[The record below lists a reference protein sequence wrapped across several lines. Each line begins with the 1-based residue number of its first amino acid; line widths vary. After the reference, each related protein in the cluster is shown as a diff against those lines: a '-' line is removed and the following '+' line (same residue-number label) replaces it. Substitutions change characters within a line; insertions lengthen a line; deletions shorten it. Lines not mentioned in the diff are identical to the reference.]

1 MKPRPTSPS
10 ASDPAGGDDFTKTNP
25 QSNSPH
31 NQNAP
36 TEDGL
41 ERELGLKEAV
51 ALNMI
56 DMIGIGPFVVS
67 PLIIHAMGGPQA
79 LLAWI
84 AGAVLA
90 LLDGFVWSELGAALP
105 RAGGSYVFLREA
117 YGPDRWGRLMSFLFV
132 WQTLIQAPLVI
143 ASGAIGF
150 SQYATYLHPFT
161 SFEQKGI
168 SGLVVLVVI
177 ALLYRR
183 IRTIGKISMMLWVGV
198 VGTILWLIA
207 GGITHFDA
215 GKAFSFPPGAFHL
228 SHLFFAGLG
237 AAMVSTTYTYWGYY
251 NIALMGGELREPQ
264 KNIPRGI
271 FISIGGIAVLYIAMQ
286 IAVLGVVPWQEAQYS
301 PFLVST
307 FVEKI
312 SGPVAARVA
321 TSLVLWIAFASIFA
335 GLLGY
340 SRVPYAAALDGSF
353 FSIFARVHPQKKFP
367 YVSLLFLGGVAFV
380 CSLLF
385 KLSTVIAAILATRL
399 LVQFIGQAVGIIL
412 LHKRWPPER
421 FPFKMWLYPLPAVL
435 TMCGWAALFWATGAA
450 RKYGL
455 LLIALGLVAFLLRAR
470 EVRQWPFA
478 ARNAAH
484 PEGA

>member
-1 MKPRPTSPS
+1 MTPPQKSVAAPQATTPASS
-10 ASDPAGGDDFTKTNP
+10 APVNATQQDP
-25 QSNSPH
+25 
-31 NQNAP
+31 
-36 TEDGL
+36 GL
-41 ERELGLKEAV
+41 VRGLGLKEAV

-67 PLIIHAMGGPQA
+67 PLVIRAMGGPQA
-79 LLAWI
+79 LLAWT

-117 YGPDRWGRLMSFLFV
+117 YGPQKWGRLMSFLFV

-161 SFEQKGI
+161 AYQQKAI
-168 SGLVVLVVI
+168 SGAVVLLLVV
-177 ALLYRR
+177 LLYRR
-183 IRTIGKISMMLWVGV
+183 ITTIGKISVLLWIGV
-198 VGTILWLIA
+198 IGTMIWLIG
-207 GGITHFDA
+207 GGIAHFNPTL
-215 GKAFSFPPGAFHL
+215 AFSFPPGAFHL

-251 NIALMGGELREPQ
+251 NICHLGGELREPE

-271 FISIGGIAVLYIAMQ
+271 FISIVGIAVLYLAMQ
-286 IAVLGVVPWQEAQYS
+286 TSILGVVPWQQAQNS

-307 FVEKI
+307 FVETI
-312 SGPVAARVA
+312 SGPFAARVA
-321 TSLVLWIAFASIFA
+321 TMLVLWIAFASIFA
-335 GLLGY
+335 ALLGY

-353 FSIFARVHPQKKFP
+353 FSIFSRVHPQKKFP
-367 YVSLLFLGGVAFV
+367 HVSLLFLGGVAFV
-380 CSLLF
+380 SSLLF
-385 KLSTVIAAILATRL
+385 RLSTVIAAILATRL
-399 LVQFIGQAVGIIL
+399 LVQFIGQAIGLIL
-412 LHKRWPPER
+412 LHRRWPPER
-421 FPFKMWLYPLPAVL
+421 FPFKMWLYPLPAIL
-435 TMCGWAALFWATGAA
+435 TMCGWAALFWATGSA
-450 RKYGL
+450 RKWGL
-455 LLIALGLVAFLLRAR
+455 LLIGLGILAFLLRAR

-478 ARNAAH
+478 AADARPE

>member
-1 MKPRPTSPS
+1 MTPRENSPPAAAT
-10 ASDPAGGDDFTKTNP
+10 ASDRAGA
-25 QSNSPH
+25 
-31 NQNAP
+31 AP
-36 TEDGL
+36 SQHADPGL
-41 ERELGLKEAV
+41 ERALGLKEAV

-67 PLIIHAMGGPQA
+67 PLVIRAMGGPQA
-79 LLAWI
+79 LLAWT

-90 LLDGFVWSELGAALP
+90 LLDGFIWSELGAALP

-117 YGPDRWGRLMSFLFV
+117 YGPGKWGRLMSFLFV

-161 SFEQKGI
+161 AYQQKAI
-168 SGLVVLVVI
+168 SGAVVLLLI

-183 IRTIGKISMMLWVGV
+183 ISTIGKISVLLWIGV
-198 VGTILWLIA
+198 IGTMIWLIA

-215 GKAFSFPPGAFHL
+215 KMAFSFPPGAFHL
-228 SHLFFAGLG
+228 SHLFFVGLG

-251 NIALMGGELREPQ
+251 NICHLGGELREPE

-271 FISIGGIAVLYIAMQ
+271 FISIGGIAVLYLAMQ
-286 IAVLGVVPWQEAQYS
+286 TSILGVVPWQKAQNS
-301 PFLVST
+301 QFLVST
-307 FVEKI
+307 FVETI
-312 SGPVAARVA
+312 SGPFAARMA
-321 TSLVLWIAFASIFA
+321 TVLVLWIAFASIFA
-335 GLLGY
+335 ALLGY

-367 YVSLLFLGGVAFV
+367 HVSLLFLGGVAFLS
-380 CSLLF
+380 SLLF

-399 LVQFIGQAVGIIL
+399 LVQFIGQAIGIML

-421 FPFKMWLYPLPAVL
+421 FPFKMWLYPLPAIL

-450 RKYGL
+450 RKWGL
-455 LLIALGLVAFLLRAR
+455 LVISLGVVAFLLRSR
-470 EVRQWPFA
+470 EMRQWPFA
-478 ARNAAH
+478 AKARPE

>member
-1 MKPRPTSPS
+1 MTPPQKSVPGTG
-10 ASDPAGGDDFTKTNP
+10 ASTKT
-25 QSNSPH
+25 SSSPR
-31 NQNAP
+31 NATQQDP
-36 TEDGL
+36 GL
-41 ERELGLKEAV
+41 VRGLGLKEAV

-67 PLIIHAMGGPQA
+67 PLVIRAMGGPQA
-79 LLAWI
+79 LLAWT

-117 YGPDRWGRLMSFLFV
+117 YGPQEWGRLMSFLFV

-161 SFEQKGI
+161 AYQQKAI
-168 SGLVVLVVI
+168 SGAVVLLLVV
-177 ALLYRR
+177 LLYRR
-183 IRTIGKISMMLWVGV
+183 IATIGKISVLLWIGV
-198 VGTILWLIA
+198 IGTMIWLIG
-207 GGITHFDA
+207 GGIAHFNSA
-215 GKAFSFPPGAFHL
+215 LAFSFPPGAFHL

-251 NIALMGGELREPQ
+251 NICHLGGELREPE

-271 FISIGGIAVLYIAMQ
+271 FISIVGIAVLYLAMQ
-286 IAVLGVVPWQEAQYS
+286 TSILGVVPWQQAQNS

-307 FVEKI
+307 FVETI
-312 SGPVAARVA
+312 SGPFAARIA
-321 TSLVLWIAFASIFA
+321 TMLVLWIAFASIFA
-335 GLLGY
+335 ALLGY

-353 FSIFARVHPQKKFP
+353 FSIFSRVHPQKKFP
-367 YVSLLFLGGVAFV
+367 HVSLLFLGAVAFV
-380 CSLLF
+380 SSLLF
-385 KLSTVIAAILATRL
+385 RLSTVIAAILATRL
-399 LVQFIGQAVGIIL
+399 LVQFIGQAIGLIL
-412 LHKRWPPER
+412 LHRRWPPER
-421 FPFKMWLYPLPAVL
+421 FPFKMWLYPLPAIL
-435 TMCGWAALFWATGAA
+435 TMFGWAALFWATGTA
-450 RKYGL
+450 RKWGL
-455 LLIALGLVAFLLRAR
+455 LLIGLGILAFLLRAR

-478 ARNAAH
+478 AAEARPE